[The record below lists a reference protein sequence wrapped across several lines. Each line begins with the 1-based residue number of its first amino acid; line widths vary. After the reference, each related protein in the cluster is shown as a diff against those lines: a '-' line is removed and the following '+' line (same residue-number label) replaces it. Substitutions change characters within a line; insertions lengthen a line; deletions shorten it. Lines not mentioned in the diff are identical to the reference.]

1 MFLEWGM
8 SISEGTRV
16 ALAWSKVPG
25 LSLRR
30 FWKAHEVSGGW
41 RALIGADPERIA
53 QAVRSFE
60 VARTVAR
67 PFEIDVAEELAAA
80 ERAGVT
86 ILNPFEG
93 PYPALLRETP
103 DAPLVLYAR
112 GGPERLTLPAVGL
125 VGARAATRYGREVC
139 GELARD
145 LSLAGVC
152 VVSGMARG
160 IDAAAH
166 AAAVGNP
173 GGTIAVLGSG
183 VDVPYPK
190 ENVELWKRIGED
202 GLVLSEHPPGTA
214 PIAAHFPVR
223 NRIIAGMVSGVVVVE
238 AAERSGSL
246 ITARLAN
253 DLGRDVFA
261 VPGSIRSEASS
272 GCHALL
278 RDGAILC
285 RGAEDVL
292 TELFPSVGGKAPRS
306 VSGGPALEGDA
317 ARIVAAMAGDEAW
330 DADDLAEVTGIPI
343 GALLAVLFD
352 LEARAVLRCL
362 PGGLYALVA

>member
-8 SISEGTRV
+8 PISEEARV

-30 FWKAHEVSGGW
+30 FWKAHESVGGW
-41 RALIGADPERIA
+41 RALIGADPARL
-53 QAVRSFE
+53 VDSTRSLSA
-60 VARTVAR
+60 ARSLAR
-67 PFEIDVAEELAAA
+67 PFEIDISEELAAV
-80 ERAGVT
+80 ERAGVA
-86 ILNPFEG
+86 LLQPFDG

-103 DAPLVLYAR
+103 DPPLVLYSR
-112 GGPERLTLPAVGL
+112 GDVERLSLPAVGI

-139 GELARD
+139 TELAGD
-145 LSLAGVC
+145 LSLSGVC

-166 AAAVGNP
+166 TASVGNP

-190 ENVELWKRIGED
+190 ENADLWKRIGED
-202 GLVLSEHPPGTA
+202 GLLLSEHPPGTPPVA
-214 PIAAHFPVR
+214 SHFPVR
-223 NRIIAGMVSGVVVVE
+223 NRVIAGMAAGVVVVE

-261 VPGSIRSEASS
+261 VPGSVRSEASK

-292 TELFPSVGGKAPRS
+292 TELFPSVGGVSSR
-306 VSGGPALEGDA
+306 VSGGPALEGEA

-330 DADDLAEVTGIPI
+330 DADDLAEATRIPI

-352 LEARAVLRCL
+352 LEARGVLRCL
-362 PGGLYALVA
+362 PGGLYSVVA